1 MALVLNAY
9 KNARA
14 AVGTTY
20 ATVYTCPA
28 ATTALVVLAQ
38 AANVD
43 GSVSADVSVQWLD
56 NSAADVATRIVEAYS
71 VPPKASD
78 SLLAGPLTLEAGDS
92 IQAKASAAGDIEL
105 SLTIAEMVAG

>member
-28 ATTALVVLAQ
+28 STTALVVLAQ

-43 GSVSADVSVQWLD
+43 GAASADVSVQWLD
-56 NSAADVATRIVEAYS
+56 NSAADVATRVVETLAVAADSS
-71 VPPKASD
+71 VN
-78 SLLAGPLTLEAGDS
+78 LLAGPITLEAGDA
-92 IQAKASAAGDIEL
+92 IQAKASATGDIEL
-105 SLTIAEMVAG
+105 TLSVAEMVAG